1 MEIATSI
8 KTQKK
13 VMLPQYVKRYS
24 NPNFSVYGNLEEKKN
39 KPKKQTLGM
48 YENHQIF
55 FSVLAWNKSKQE
67 ARLGAVWVGF

>member
-1 MEIATSI
+1 MFNGIQILILAYMEIW
-8 KTQKK
+8 
-13 VMLPQYVKRYS
+13 R
-24 NPNFSVYGNLEEKKN
+24 KKN

-55 FSVLAWNKSKQE
+55 FSVLAWNEGKQE